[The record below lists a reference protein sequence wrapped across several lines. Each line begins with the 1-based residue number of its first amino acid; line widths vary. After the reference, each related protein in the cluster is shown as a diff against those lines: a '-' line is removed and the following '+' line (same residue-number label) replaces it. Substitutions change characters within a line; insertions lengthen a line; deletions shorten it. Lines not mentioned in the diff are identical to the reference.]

1 MARLEM
7 KLLRLLTPIMALL
20 CGGATSVAPAPAPG
34 DFAYRQNLGATLPDV
49 ALRDETGRERRIVD
63 MLGGKPGILALG
75 YFHCPNLCGLLRA
88 DLLHALGQTG
98 MVAGEQYE
106 LLAVSIDPA
115 ETSADAA
122 AAKRADFAQFP
133 LPGADTGWRYV
144 TGSAGAAQ
152 AVASAVGFRDRFD
165 ADTKQFLHP
174 SGVVFL
180 TPNGVVSSYLLGIGY
195 APNAVRLGVTRA
207 ATGSVAAAA
216 LPVLLLCFHFDS
228 TTGRYT
234 LAVLKLLKLGAAITV
249 VMVGGMMLLA
259 FRRERRAAP

>member
-1 MARLEM
+1 M
-7 KLLRLLTPIMALL
+7 KWLGLLTPIVALL

-49 ALRDETGRERRIVD
+49 ALRDETGRERRIADV
-63 MLGGKPGILALG
+63 LGGKPGILALG

-88 DLLHALGQTG
+88 DLLHALGQTD
-98 MVAGEQYE
+98 MVAGKQYE

-115 ETSADAA
+115 ETSADAG
-122 AAKRADFAQFP
+122 AAKRTDVAQFS
-133 LPGADTGWRYV
+133 LPGADTGWRYL
-144 TGSAGAAQ
+144 TGSAQAVQ
-152 AVASAVGFRDRFD
+152 AVADAAGFRDRFD

-180 TPNGVVSSYLLGIGY
+180 TPNGAVSSYLLGIGY
-195 APNAVRLGVTRA
+195 APNDVRLGVTRA

-216 LPVLLLCFHFDS
+216 LPVLLLCFHFDP

-249 VMVGGMMLLA
+249 IMVGGMLLLA
-259 FRRERRAAP
+259 FRRERGAAP